1 MDVMDRRMTIANTPG
16 IFGQPAS
23 TGMGLGLFQ
32 LNPEQEAAD
41 YMTGFNIALEKNALA
56 LQERIESRM
65 GITGSEDA
73 VVHPSGAMEEP
84 WVPGGVTRASAT
96 TPGALPLP
104 PAPAVQ
110 TAAIATAG
118 VGGGAMSG
126 AIQGGIAGAIGA
138 MVFAPKKI
146 GAVALITALVGGLIG
161 AASSGTPQ
169 QRP

>member
-1 MDVMDRRMTIANTPG
+1 MDRRMTIANTPG

-41 YMTGFNIALEKNALA
+41 FMTGFNIALEKNALA
-56 LQERIESRM
+56 LQERIESRT
-65 GITGSEDA
+65 GITGSEDT

-84 WVPGGVTRASAT
+84 WVPGGVTRASGT
-96 TPGALPLP
+96 VPSVPVTPT
-104 PAPAVQ
+104 APVQ

-118 VGGGAMSG
+118 VGGGMMSG